1 MVWLNYWMNF
11 SEIWP
16 LFIISVNKKS
26 TPASLLLKI
35 KIHYSDK
42 KNQNRRTIKND
53 DFKFWLL
60 EFFFYR
66 KVDHISTIKIFEI
79 WKQRQKAIRKINF
92 KICSREK
99 QSMFHWTN
107 FFHSN
112 IINGLNEFSH
122 RFVGNFSQIYW
133 EFFMFK

>member
-1 MVWLNYWMNF
+1 MNF

-60 EFFFYR
+60 EFFFTE
-66 KVDHISTIKIFEI
+66 KWIIFP
-79 WKQRQKAIRKINF
+79 
-92 KICSREK
+92 
-99 QSMFHWTN
+99 QSKYLKFE
-107 FFHSN
+107 SK
-112 IINGLNEFSH
+112 GKK
-122 RFVGNFSQIYW
+122 R
-133 EFFMFK
+133 